1 MGGRFW
7 AGVVVGGL
15 MVAALECA
23 GLRPARWLARAGR
36 WSQQW
41 LEVQVPRQRRRLVRW
56 ARPRARRLLARV
68 GTR

>member
-7 AGVVVGGL
+7 AGVVVGSL
-15 MVAALECA
+15 AMAALGWA
-23 GLRPARWLARAGR
+23 GVRPGRWLARAGR

-56 ARPRARRLLARV
+56 IRPRAQRLLARA
-68 GTR
+68 GAR